1 MSRYGASSRF
11 LGATAACL
19 LASSVSSCVTH
30 LTDLEGDISSKS
42 SGQDCSWEILI
53 EEPLAK
59 MEFTAVYGH
68 FDGSDELLIY
78 ADGALVRR
86 FSALQPLQE
95 LMILPGD
102 HDVKLILKSSS
113 QFTGFEMGY
122 KAISLG
128 YITIFGIYFSP
139 FIFASLA
146 AAAVVCSILAFTTAF
161 LSYAYLQ
168 SKREMEVALE
178 DSSVWTYSRS
188 FEKAAEVEADTM
200 AALSALPSLGYRS
213 KGDFEDCTLCL
224 EKFEEGSEVRQL
236 RCGHI
241 FHQHCVDTWF
251 QQQRFRVRT
260 CPLCRG
266 EALEQ
271 EEPNAASVSPRR
283 RAGRGAI
290 VPAYLSPS
298 AVPALSPSNVTLD
311 LPAAAERA

>member
-1 MSRYGASSRF
+1 MSRYGASCRC

-42 SGQDCSWEILI
+42 SGRDCSWEILI

-113 QFTGFEMGY
+113 QLTSFEMGY

-128 YITIFGIYFSP
+128 YITIFGVHLSP

-161 LSYAYLQ
+161 LLYAYLQ

-178 DSSVWTYSRS
+178 ESSVWTYSRS
-188 FEKAAEVEADTM
+188 FQKAGQPWE
-200 AALSALPSLGYRS
+200 PSTNY
-213 KGDFEDCTLCL
+213 
-224 EKFEEGSEVRQL
+224 
-236 RCGHI
+236 
-241 FHQHCVDTWF
+241 
-251 QQQRFRVRT
+251 
-260 CPLCRG
+260 
-266 EALEQ
+266 
-271 EEPNAASVSPRR
+271 
-283 RAGRGAI
+283 
-290 VPAYLSPS
+290 
-298 AVPALSPSNVTLD
+298 
-311 LPAAAERA
+311 